1 MNTINDLEPEAE
13 QWESSVPPE
22 YRYSCEDEAAQPPER
37 TLRLAG
43 GTAVDNP
50 AQRPWSLTALEASN
64 NHLDPISRLLAE
76 VIPTGTATLTVEQV
90 APIVGLGRTAAYE
103 AVKRGDLPSRKV
115 NGRVLI
121 PVPALLSWLGVEAS
135 SGITREAR

>member
-1 MNTINDLEPEAE
+1 MNAMNDLAPEVE
-13 QWESSVPPE
+13 QWEPCVPPE
-22 YRYSCEDEAAQPPER
+22 YRYSREDEAAQPPER

-50 AQRPWSLTALEASN
+50 AQRAWSLASPEASST
-64 NHLDPISRLLAE
+64 HLDPISRLLAE

-121 PVPALLSWLGVEAS
+121 PVPALLVWLGVEAS
-135 SGITREAR
+135 SDITREAR

>member
-1 MNTINDLEPEAE
+1 MNTMTDLAPEVE
-13 QWESSVPPE
+13 QWEPCVPPE
-22 YRYSCEDEAAQPPER
+22 YRYSCEDEAAQQPER

-50 AQRPWSLTALEASN
+50 AQRPWSLASPEASST
-64 NHLDPISRLLAE
+64 HHDPISRLLAE
-76 VIPTGTATLTVEQV
+76 VIPTGSATLTVEQV

-121 PVPALLSWLGVEAS
+121 PVPALLVWLGVEAP
-135 SGITREAR
+135 SGIASEAR